1 MIRFIGKLVK
11 WIVIVLVLGIIGL
24 AAPIGYVEYACRAPV
39 TSVAYTPLITDPAW
53 QRREANTYLTY
64 PEWHIVYAYDG
75 LAEVLKTSDEHDF
88 DYGASVWRFWQSTC
102 ALTRVADSHGG
113 ADGPTWV
120 MVYTIGASFTLEMA
134 LKAAYEETVGR
145 VFAAMRGPVKTPQ
158 DAAAA
163 TMAADYAAFL
173 RQTPWYQYDFEKQVE
188 TLWAAPITAPW
199 RGWERRLALGGE
211 WKVKT
216 LYAQAIAA
224 GVAAT
229 APAKLTIRS
238 VVTGIEATKL
248 RDMADVTVISEAPD
262 GIVIETPR
270 YARFTEILA
279 AIARQ
284 GGEIREIAGNDDIML
299 TMTLPPGRDYVG
311 PGEVIARLPR
321 DGFWSS
327 DRVLIDT
334 KVADLAR
341 LMTSQP
347 PGDPGLEHVFDY

>member
-1 MIRFIGKLVK
+1 MIRVVGKLLK
-11 WIVIVLVLGIIGL
+11 WMVTVLILVIIGL
-24 AAPIGYVEYACRAPV
+24 AAPIGYVEFACRAPV
-39 TSVAYTPLITDPAW
+39 TTSPYAPVITGPAW

-75 LAEVLKTSDEHDF
+75 LAEVLKTSDEYDF
-88 DYGASVWRFWQSTC
+88 DYGASVWRFWKSTC
-102 ALTRVADSHGG
+102 ALTRVADAHGG
-113 ADGPTWV
+113 ADGQTRT
-120 MVYTIGASFTLEMA
+120 MIYTIGASFTFEMA

-145 VFAAMRGPVKTPQ
+145 AFAAIRGPVKTPQ

-173 RQTPWYQYDFEKQVE
+173 RQTPWYKYDFEKQVD
-188 TLWAAPITAPW
+188 TLWAAPVTDQW

-211 WKVKT
+211 WKAKT
-216 LYAQAIAA
+216 FYAQAIAA

-229 APAKLTIRS
+229 ESAKLTIRS
-238 VVTGIEATKL
+238 VVTGIDAARL
-248 RDMADVTVISEAPD
+248 RDMGYVIVVSEATD

-270 YARFTEILA
+270 YARFTEILV
-279 AIARQ
+279 AIVNA

-299 TMTLPPGRDYVG
+299 TLTLAPGQDYIG

-321 DGFWSS
+321 DGFPSE
-327 DRVLIDT
+327 RVLVDT
-334 KVADLAR
+334 KVSDLAR
-341 LMTSQP
+341 LIASQP

>member
-1 MIRFIGKLVK
+1 MIRLLGKLLK
-11 WIVIVLVLGIIGL
+11 WIVTVLVLVIIGL
-24 AAPIGYVEYACRAPV
+24 AAPIGYVEFACRAPV
-39 TSVAYTPLITDPAW
+39 TNSAYTPLITDPAW

-75 LAEVLKTSDEHDF
+75 LAEVLKTSDEYDF
-88 DYGASVWRFWQSTC
+88 DYGASVWRFWESTC

-113 ADGPTWV
+113 ADGPTRT
-120 MVYTIGASFTLEMA
+120 MIYTIGASFTLEMA

-145 VFAAMRGPVKTPQ
+145 VFAAVRGPVKTPQ

-173 RQTPWYQYDFEKQVE
+173 RQTPWYKYDFEKAVG
-188 TLWAAPITAPW
+188 TLWAVPMTDPW

-211 WKVKT
+211 WKAKT

-229 APAKLTIRS
+229 APATLTIRS
-238 VVTGIEATKL
+238 VVTGIEPARL
-248 RDMADVTVISEAPD
+248 SDIGDVMVISESTD

-270 YARFTEILA
+270 YARFTEILVE
-279 AIARQ
+279 IAKAD
-284 GGEIREIAGNDDIML
+284 GEIREIAGNDDIML
-299 TMTLPPGRDYVG
+299 TMTLAPGQDYIG

-321 DGFWSS
+321 DGFASE
-327 DRVLIDT
+327 RVLIDT
-334 KVADLAR
+334 KVSDLAR
-341 LMTSQP
+341 LIASQP

>member
-1 MIRFIGKLVK
+1 MIRLVGKLVK
-11 WIVIVLVLGIIGL
+11 WVLILLLLTVVGL

-39 TSVAYTPLITDPAW
+39 TTSPYTPLITDPAW

-88 DYGASVWRFWQSTC
+88 GYAASVWRFWETTC

-113 ADGPTWV
+113 ADGPTRT
-120 MVYTIGASFTLEMA
+120 MIYTIGASFTLEMA

-145 VFAAMRGPVKTPQ
+145 IFAAIRGPVKTPQ
-158 DAAAA
+158 DEVAA

-173 RQTPWYQYDFEKQVE
+173 RQTPWYQYDFEKSVDA
-188 TLWAAPITAPW
+188 LWAAPVVERW

-211 WKVKT
+211 WKAKT
-216 LYAQAIAA
+216 AYAQMIAA

-238 VVTGIEATKL
+238 VVSGIEAARL
-248 RDMADVTVISEAPD
+248 QDIGDVMVISETPD

-279 AIARQ
+279 VIAA
-284 GGEIREIAGNDDIML
+284 GGGTIREIAGNDDVMV
-299 TMTLPPGRDYVG
+299 TMTLAPDDAYVG

-321 DGFWSS
+321 DGFGS

-334 KVADLAR
+334 KVKDLAR
-341 LMTSQP
+341 LIAAKP

>member
-1 MIRFIGKLVK
+1 MIRLIGKLLK
-11 WIVIVLVLGIIGL
+11 WIVIVLILGIIGL
-24 AAPIGYVEYACRAPV
+24 AAPIGYVEFACRAPV
-39 TSVAYTPLITDPAW
+39 TNSPYTPLITDLAW

-75 LAEVLKTSDEHDF
+75 LAEVLKTSDEYDF
-88 DYGASVWRFWQSTC
+88 DYGASIWRFWESTC
-102 ALTRVADSHGG
+102 ELTRVADSHGG
-113 ADGPTWV
+113 ADGPTRT
-120 MVYTIGASFTLEMA
+120 MIYTIGASFTLEMA
-134 LKAAYEETVGR
+134 LKATYEETVGR
-145 VFAAMRGPVKTPQ
+145 VFAAIRGPVKTPQ

-173 RQTPWYQYDFEKQVE
+173 RQTPWYKYDFEKEVDA
-188 TLWAAPITAPW
+188 LWAAAMTDPW

-211 WKVKT
+211 WKAKT

-238 VVTGIEATKL
+238 VVTGIEAARL
-248 RDMADVTVISEAPD
+248 RDMGDVIVVSEGPD

-270 YARFTEILA
+270 YARFTEILV
-279 AIARQ
+279 AIAKA

-299 TMTLPPGRDYVG
+299 TLTLAPGQDYIG
-311 PGEVIARLPR
+311 PGEAIARLPR
-321 DGFWSS
+321 DGFMTE
-327 DRVLIDT
+327 RVLIDT
-334 KVADLAR
+334 KVSDLAR
-341 LMTSQP
+341 LIASQP